1 MRRLRL
7 VGSERG
13 SKLPQRGTTRA
24 VGAASGSI
32 PASRSDSPLLEWA
45 DQRIASMSE
54 TDARLLRML
63 ERLK

>member
-1 MRRLRL
+1 VRDLPH
-7 VGSERG
+7 SERE
-13 SKLPQRGTTRA
+13 LNPPRL
-24 VGAASGSI
+24 
-32 PASRSDSPLLEWA
+32 RSDSPLLEWA